1 MLLSRFSLLLV
12 LVLVLAGG
20 GLALWRHLPIAP
32 STAPVFSYPAAA
44 ARFDQGGEFASS
56 IEIYHADRG
65 AECKLTA
72 PDGSQISVFYFEWD
86 QVKAG
91 PMIAATGH
99 APEQCNVAAGFKLLE
114 VTANR
119 TYQAGGQLPLVFDC
133 THFADSGGRDVFVFK
148 MFWMQGLG
156 TRSLREGDSRIER
169 LKSSSIRHAG
179 AARVLQGGVSGAR
192 DADHAWQVFQSEV
205 LQKLEWK

>member
-1 MLLSRFSLLLV
+1 MLLSRFSLLLIF
-12 LVLVLAGG
+12 LLVLAGG
-20 GLALWRHLPIAP
+20 GLALWRYLPIAP

-44 ARFDQGGEFASS
+44 ARFDQAGEFAAA
-56 IEIYHADRG
+56 IEIYNADRG
-65 AECKLTA
+65 AECKLAA
-72 PDGSQISVFYFEWD
+72 PDGSQLTVFYFEWD
-86 QVKAG
+86 EIKAG

-99 APEQCNVAAGFKLLE
+99 TPEQCNVASGFKLLE
-114 VTANR
+114 AATSR
-119 TYQAGGQLPLVFDC
+119 TYQASGQFPLVFDC
-133 THFADSGGRDVFVFK
+133 TRFADSGGRDVFVFK

-169 LKSSSIRHAG
+169 LKSSFIRHAG

-205 LQKLEWK
+205 LRKLEWN

>member
-12 LVLVLAGG
+12 FLIVLAGG
-20 GLALWRHLPIAP
+20 GLALWQYLPIAP

-44 ARFDQGGEFASS
+44 ARFDKVGDFAKA

-65 AECKLTA
+65 AECKLTT
-72 PDGSQISVFYFEWD
+72 PDGSKLTVFYFEWD

-91 PMIAATGH
+91 PMMAATGH
-99 APEQCNVAAGFKLLE
+99 TPEQCNVAAGFKLLE
-114 VTANR
+114 VAANR
-119 TYQAGGQLPLVFDC
+119 TYQTGGQLPLDFDC
-133 THFADSGGRDVFVFK
+133 TRFADSGGRDVFVFK
-148 MFWMQGLG
+148 VFWMQGLG

-169 LKSSSIRHAG
+169 LKSSFIRHAG
-179 AARVLQGGVSGAR
+179 AARVLQGGVTGIR

-205 LQKLEWK
+205 LRKLEWN